1 MKQILIAAV
10 IVLLASSTALAQW
23 GYAPVVVAPA
33 PTVAYYG
40 PAPVV
45 DYYAPARCRVTYYG
59 PAPVYAYPRAV
70 VVARPRVVVA
80 ARLGAGAGDGPS
92 EVFRAG
98 RAGPQ
103 CASGRILVRST
114 E

>member
-1 MKQILIAAV
+1 MKHVLAAAV

-33 PTVAYYG
+33 PTVTYY
-40 PAPVV
+40 APTPVAG
-45 DYYAPARCRVTYYG
+45 YYAPAPVVTYYG

-80 ARLGAGAGDGPS
+80 APVWVPAPVVVRPRYFVPGEPVRNVLRA
-92 EVFRAG
+92 VF
-98 RAGPQ
+98 
-103 CASGRILVRST
+103 
-114 E
+114 